1 VQTRSVECRHRA
13 QSADIVHCK
22 KTFFIIKTLE
32 GHSSFYA
39 DIVDRVQTQRA
50 EWVSSADMLHQTHIR
65 GTFCII
71 KKSEIFFIIY
81 RHFSQSAD
89 TACRVG
95 LECRHSSRAPLFAC
109 ILYMGVHS
117 CRYICILTDIYWVWV
132 YAAILR
138 GVDSISIYM
147 HTHTMYIYLIKCLHD
162 CRQIYNT
169 NTTWVHTHIEHECTA
184 PSLKRK
190 QYSRAH
196 IDMNVHSHAYDAC
209 MIPTP

>member
-109 ILYMGVHS
+109 ILYMGIHS
-117 CRYICILTDIYWVWV
+117 CRYICILTMQTYTEYGCMQPFYEVSTRS
-132 YAAILR
+132 L
-138 GVDSISIYM
+138 S
-147 HTHTMYIYLIKCLHD
+147 T
-162 CRQIYNT
+162 
-169 NTTWVHTHIEHECTA
+169 CT
-184 PSLKRK
+184 
-190 QYSRAH
+190 
-196 IDMNVHSHAYDAC
+196 
-209 MIPTP
+209 PTPCIYT